1 MDDDMDIEDELMDDE
16 EVSVS
21 GTMRWLPR
29 LVVAATLIGFVALA
43 WYAYETG
50 TQSIREEDLV
60 IVEADKTP
68 IKEKPEDP
76 GGMKFP
82 NQDKTVFETFA
93 GNAQTP
99 PKVERVMPPPEE
111 PMAKQMDLT
120 ETKTWVNEDLKKKE
134 EAAAQAKPEQII
146 GAEPAKPVIAPAVAP
161 KPTTTTT
168 DIKPAAPADNIVSF
182 TMDKSAKE
190 KTQVVTAE
198 KPVEVGIAE
207 VKTQAVVAPAPKA
220 DPKVE
225 PAKPVVDTGSA
236 KVQLGAYRSEKE
248 ARDSYAKMQKKFSSL
263 AAKSPIIIKADLGA
277 KGIFYRLRVGGFAS
291 DAEAKKFCG
300 SLSAKG
306 QACIVAK

>member
-16 EVSVS
+16 DGNVS

-29 LVVAATLIGFVALA
+29 LVVGATLVGFVALA

-68 IKEKPEDP
+68 VKEKPSDP

-134 EAAAQAKPEQII
+134 EAAAQAAKPEQII
-146 GAEPAKPVIAPAVAP
+146 GAEPAKPAVAP
-161 KPTTTTT
+161 PPAPKSATGDVKP
-168 DIKPAAPADNIVSF
+168 APADNIVSF
-182 TMDKSAKE
+182 TMDKSKE
-190 KTQVVTAE
+190 KTQAVTAE
-198 KPVEVGIAE
+198 KPVEVGAAE
-207 VKTQAVVAPAPKA
+207 VKTQAVVVPAPKA
-220 DPKVE
+220 E
-225 PAKPVVDTGSA
+225 PAKPVATSSA

-248 ARDSYAKMQKKFSSL
+248 ARDSYAKIQKKFSSL